1 MIRTLGFQD
10 NFYLVMCADIECMV
24 LANSFEE
31 AATNGLKNILKKL
44 GLKTK
49 LSFLISVDLINNHE
63 IETSIFQTSSILN
76 DLGYFKLAKDLESLS
91 DFFLDKGEN
100 SH

>member
-1 MIRTLGFQD
+1 
-10 NFYLVMCADIECMV
+10 MV

-31 AATNGLKNILKKL
+31 AATNGLKNILNKL
-44 GLKTK
+44 GLKTN

-76 DLGYFKLAKDLESLS
+76 DLGYFKLAKDLDSLR

>member
-1 MIRTLGFQD
+1 MI
-10 NFYLVMCADIECMV
+10 

-31 AATNGLKNILKKL
+31 AAANGLKKILNKL
-44 GLKTK
+44 GAKTN

-76 DLGYFKLAKDLESLS
+76 DLGYFKLAKDLESLR

>member
-10 NFYLVMCADIECMV
+10 NFYLVICADIECMV

-31 AATNGLKNILKKL
+31 AATNGLKNILNKV
-44 GLKTK
+44 GLKTN

-63 IETSIFQTSSILN
+63 IETSIFTTSTILT
-76 DLGYFKLAKDLESLS
+76 DIGYFKLAKDLETMS
-91 DFFLDKGEN
+91 DFFLDKG
-100 SH
+100 

>member
-10 NFYLVMCADIECMV
+10 TFYLVMCADIECMV

-44 GLKTK
+44 GSKTN

-76 DLGYFKLAKDLESLS
+76 DLGYFKLAKDLESLR

>member
-31 AATNGLKNILKKL
+31 AATNGLKNILNKL
-44 GLKTK
+44 GLKTN
-49 LSFLISVDLINNHE
+49 LSFLISVDFIKNHE
-63 IETSIFQTSSILN
+63 INIYSFYSFYSF
-76 DLGYFKLAKDLESLS
+76 Y
-91 DFFLDKGEN
+91 
-100 SH
+100 